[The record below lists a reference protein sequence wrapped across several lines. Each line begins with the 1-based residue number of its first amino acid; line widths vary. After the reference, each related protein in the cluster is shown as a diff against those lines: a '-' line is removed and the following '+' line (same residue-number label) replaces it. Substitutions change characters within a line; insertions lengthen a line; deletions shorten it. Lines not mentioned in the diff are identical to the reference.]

1 MVYVFLAD
9 GFEEAEAIV
18 PIDYMRRAG
27 IEVTTVG
34 VGTSMP
40 KGSHGITVMTDM
52 SEDMFFPSDDTE
64 AVFFPGGGLGTENL
78 AKSET
83 VRRAARLGFGESDG
97 MIVAAICAAPTIL
110 AKEGLLNGKKA
121 TCFPDFTDVL
131 GESYSDSDVVIDPP
145 YITGRAAGVVSG
157 FALKLVE
164 MLRGTE
170 AAEEV
175 ASRICYPERSENTD
189 V

>member
-27 IEVTTVG
+27 IQVTTVG

-40 KGSHGITVMTDM
+40 KSSHGITVMADI
-52 SEDMFFPSDDTE
+52 SEDMFFPTEELE
-64 AVFFPGGGLGTENL
+64 AVFLPGGAGVENL
-78 AKSET
+78 SKSET

-97 MIVAAICAAPTIL
+97 IVIAAICAAPSIL
-110 AKEGLLNGKKA
+110 AREGLLTGKKA
-121 TCFPDFTDVL
+121 TCFPDVTDVL
-131 GESYSDSDVVIDPP
+131 GDSYCDSDVVVDLP
-145 YITGRAAGVVSG
+145 YVTGRAAGVVSE

-164 MLRGTE
+164 LLRGPE
-170 AAEEV
+170 AAKEV
-175 ASRICYPERSENTD
+175 ASRICLPD
-189 V
+189 

>member
-1 MVYVFLAD
+1 MVYVFLAN

-40 KGSHGITVMTDM
+40 RSSHGRTVMADI
-52 SEDMFFPSDDTE
+52 SEDMFFPGDDVE
-64 AVFFPGGGLGTENL
+64 AVFFPGGGLGVENL
-78 AKSET
+78 SKSET
-83 VRRAARLGFGESDG
+83 VRRAARLGFGETDG
-97 MIVAAICAAPTIL
+97 LIVAAICAAPSIL
-110 AKEGLLNGKKA
+110 AREGLLNGKKA
-121 TCFPDFTDVL
+121 TCFPDFIDVL
-131 GESYSDSDVVIDPP
+131 GESYSDADVVIDLP

-164 MLRGTE
+164 LLRGTE

-175 ASRICYPERSENTD
+175 AARICFPEQEEE
-189 V
+189 

>member
-1 MVYVFLAD
+1 MVYVFLAN

-40 KGSHGITVMTDM
+40 RSSHGITVMADI
-52 SEDMFFPSDDTE
+52 SEDVFFPGDDVE
-64 AVFFPGGGLGTENL
+64 AVFFPGGGLGVENL
-78 AKSET
+78 SKSET
-83 VRRAARLGFGESDG
+83 VRRAARLGFGETDG
-97 MIVAAICAAPTIL
+97 LIVAAICAAPSIL
-110 AKEGLLNGKKA
+110 AREGLLNGKKA
-121 TCFPDFTDVL
+121 TCFPDFIDVL
-131 GESYSDSDVVIDPP
+131 GESYSDAEVVIDLP

-164 MLRGTE
+164 LLRGTE

-175 ASRICYPERSENTD
+175 AARICFPEQEEE
-189 V
+189 

>member
-1 MVYVFLAD
+1 MIYLFLAD

-18 PIDYMRRAG
+18 TIDFMRRAG

-40 KGSHGITVMTDM
+40 KGSHGITVMADI
-52 SEDMFFPSDDTE
+52 SEDMFYPGDDVE

-83 VRRAARLGFGESDG
+83 VRRAARLGIGESDG
-97 MIVAAICAAPTIL
+97 IVVAAICAAPSIL
-110 AKEGLLNGKKA
+110 AREGLLIGKKA
-121 TCFPDFTDVL
+121 TCFPDFIDAL
-131 GESYSDSDVVIDPP
+131 GDSYSDSDVVIDPP

-157 FALKLVE
+157 FALNLVE

-175 ASRICYPERSENTD
+175 ASRICYPN
-189 V
+189 